1 MRDDARAAFSQLV
14 VNSKRMKM
22 MRVVELLQM
31 SGVVRALR
39 RLIIG
44 FWSKRFWHCHL
55 RIFPPLHKHDI
66 RLQRIEV
73 CCADAR
79 VLVVH
84 LLQHRREGGG
94 GKSRCR
100 DAVASFWSEF
110 NMMSDSVKRSLSKV
124 SIRNEAYIDG
134 RFLQAK
140 SGKTAPA
147 VSSIDGSQLT
157 EVASCAAEDVDEA
170 VRAARTAFET
180 GRWRYLSPNERR
192 KTLLNFADLMEKH
205 AEELALLETLDLGK
219 PIKNTRGVDI
229 PLSIEAVRYY
239 AEAINKV
246 NDEIG
251 PSPHDAVSM
260 IVREPLGVVGAI
272 TPWNFPLLMAT
283 WKFAPALATGNS
295 VVMKPAEQTSLSILR
310 VAELSAEAGLPEG
323 VFNVVPGDGPAAGA
337 PLARHMD
344 VDAIAFTGSTAV
356 GKQIMEYAA
365 QSNLKRVGLECG
377 GKSPQIVMADCA
389 DLEAAAQAAAWG
401 VFYDQGQV
409 CTAGSRLLVQ
419 RDIKDEFTER
429 VTTIAKNIK
438 PGDPLDPE
446 TEFGSLV
453 DQTQLQTVLDYI
465 ETGKSEGADLRCG
478 GVRALETTGGY
489 YVEPTLFDN
498 VDNKMKIAREEIFGP
513 VISAI
518 AFEGFEDAMQI
529 ANDTVYGLAAGI
541 WTSNVDTAHHA
552 GRRLRAGNVWINCWD
567 GSDITTPFG
576 GFKQSGFGRDRSL
589 HALDKY
595 TELKTV
601 WLKLSSPN
609 A

>member
-1 MRDDARAAFSQLV
+1 
-14 VNSKRMKM
+14 
-22 MRVVELLQM
+22 
-31 SGVVRALR
+31 
-39 RLIIG
+39 
-44 FWSKRFWHCHL
+44 
-55 RIFPPLHKHDI
+55 
-66 RLQRIEV
+66 
-73 CCADAR
+73 
-79 VLVVH
+79 
-84 LLQHRREGGG
+84 
-94 GKSRCR
+94 
-100 DAVASFWSEF
+100 
-110 NMMSDSVKRSLSKV
+110 MMSDSVKHSLSKV

-134 RFLQAK
+134 RFLPAK

-147 VSSIDGSQLT
+147 VSSINGSQLT

-323 VFNVVPGDGPAAGA
+323 VFNVVPGDGPAVGA